1 MAYSP
6 PDYGGYERQT
16 ADVNYKHSQDSITNA
31 YGRFISQ
38 QRGSRNLGDLSRGFG
53 EQLPSYKSSF
63 GQRGLSGGGVKSGA
77 MQQSMNRY
85 VGDYSR
91 QYGRM
96 QQDNTMELQGFDL
109 NQANMNEYR
118 QQSLA
123 GIQSQKAREI
133 ADTAASLE
141 AIRQIVGGL

>member
-1 MAYSP
+1 MSYQP
-6 PDYGGYERQT
+6 PDYGGYERQK
-16 ADVNYKHSQDSITNA
+16 ADVNYNYGTQSVQNA

-38 QRGSRNLGDLSRGFG
+38 QRGSRSLGDLSRNFG
-53 EQLPSYKSSF
+53 RQMPSYKANF
-63 GQRGLSGGGVKSGA
+63 AQRGLAGGGIKSGA
-77 MQQSMNRY
+77 YKNSMNRF

-91 QYGRM
+91 DYLRG
-96 QQDNTMELQGFDL
+96 QQDMTQELQGYDL
-109 NQANMNEYR
+109 NQANLDEWR

-123 GIQSQKAREI
+123 GIEAQKAREI